1 VSRVGGGKAKL
12 TVALDRARVQRR
24 PWNRRWTSA
33 GGGGGSRF
41 AWEERE
47 RGRESW
53 AEGANGRGEVGEQ
66 GAGFKRGA
74 GARSWP
80 ENARSWARPR
90 RGDRGREVR
99 DALTGGVGGAERGK
113 ADVGESN
120 GADRSVPQSSERA
133 RERGRLHMIARAR
146 AGLNGLPW
154 TELAFPI
161 FLEFLL
167 PFIFIFSRV
176 FNSNSNQVSNSNQI
190 KYVQHFKEYLGSI

>member
-1 VSRVGGGKAKL
+1 VG
-12 TVALDRARVQRR
+12 RA
-24 PWNRRWTSA
+24 
-33 GGGGGSRF
+33 
-41 AWEERE
+41 RE

-66 GAGFKRGA
+66 GAG
-74 GARSWP
+74 ARSWP
-80 ENARSWARPR
+80 ENAWTWARPR

-113 ADVGESN
+113 AGVGESN

-133 RERGRLHMIARAR
+133 RERGRSGLRRQAGPACQTQGSRERARAR
-146 AGLNGLPW
+146 LIGLAW
-154 TELAFPI
+154 AEMAFSF
-161 FLEFLL
+161 FLEFIL
-167 PFIFIFSRV
+167 PFLFIFSRV